1 MGGFLRTAVNPLGAI
16 FPGLPDPLR
25 DAILPAKQKQA
36 KAPSRQS
43 LASRAAARSL
53 SNEDDRLLQ

>member
-1 MGGFLRTAVNPLGAI
+1 MGSFLRTAVNPIGAI

-36 KAPSRQS
+36 PSRQS
-43 LASRAAARSL
+43 LASRTAARSL